1 MGFFSFSGPKGVT
14 YGVMTDPQ
22 VEQALI
28 RQPGMP
34 MTRAKLSIPFI
45 GKDVPSP
52 SSEFAHPVTGRS
64 LVKLLWSKFLDR
76 NPFGLKIWTENEIW
90 TENGDPLLFSCSF
103 MTGFQHPAEDIT
115 IGLTLLSL
123 RYEGLRMSDFEARD
137 APLGSPGVCT
147 AGGFLILVSLY

>member
-1 MGFFSFSGPKGVT
+1 MAFFSFSWPKGVT

-52 SSEFAHPVTGRS
+52 SSEFAHPATGRS
-64 LVKLLWSKFLDR
+64 SLKLLYGSNVCG
-76 NPFGLKIWTENEIW
+76 NPLGLKIWTENW
-90 TENGDPLLFSCSF
+90 G
-103 MTGFQHPAEDIT
+103 
-115 IGLTLLSL
+115 
-123 RYEGLRMSDFEARD
+123 R
-137 APLGSPGVCT
+137 LGS
-147 AGGFLILVSLY
+147 SLC